1 MGTRAA
7 PTSPVSYAVQ
17 RLEDLVL
24 VVDLA
29 HVAFL
34 LVEQDAVVGR
44 EPLVEVGAEVQRHG
58 LQPHLSLHLRHSKH
72 RFSIKSVK

>member
-1 MGTRAA
+1 MSDSIITTVTESLSSLLVG
-7 PTSPVSYAVQ
+7 TSPVSNAVQ

-24 VVDLA
+24 VVDLT

-44 EPLVEVGAEVQRHG
+44 KPLVEVGTEV
-58 LQPHLSLHLRHSKH
+58 
-72 RFSIKSVK
+72 